1 MRSEDGRTEDEET
14 GDGRSHPS
22 ERPAWGALDDQ
33 IAVVT
38 GADSGIGRAIAIE
51 FARQGASVCITYNSD
66 EEGAAET
73 KRAVEEA
80 GARALV
86 RRLDVRE
93 QEQVESVFAAT
104 VEELGTPTILVNN
117 AGINAQQVELEDSEP
132 ETWRKVLDID
142 LFGPYLC
149 CRKFVELRSQAGG
162 RGKVINV
169 TSVHELIP
177 TPGGTAY
184 DAAKG
189 GLRNLTRTL
198 ALEVAEQ
205 RINVNAIAPG
215 MILTP
220 MNQESVDDEDVR
232 AKKAENIPWKRAGEP
247 WEVAR
252 MALYLASRDAD
263 YVTGQSFFIDGGLSI
278 NIGQGA

>member
-1 MRSEDGRTEDEET
+1 MTDDDNRRKERGNERV
-14 GDGRSHPS
+14 PVP
-22 ERPAWGALDDQ
+22 ERPAWGALEEQ

-73 KRAVEEA
+73 KSAVEEA
-80 GARALV
+80 GARAIV
-86 RRLDVRE
+86 RELDVRE
-93 QEQVESVFAAT
+93 QDQVESVFEAT
-104 VEELGTPTILVNN
+104 VEKLGTPTILVNN
-117 AGINAQQVELEDSEP
+117 AGINAQQIELEDSEP
-132 ETWRKVLDID
+132 DTWRKVIDID
-142 LFGPYLC
+142 LVGPYLC
-149 CRKFVELRSQAGG
+149 CREFITLRSRAGG
-162 RGKVINV
+162 HGKIINV

-198 ALEVAEQ
+198 ALEVADQ

-220 MNQESVDDEDVR
+220 MNQESVEDEAVR
-232 AKKAENIPWKRAGEP
+232 AEKAERIPWKRAGEP

-252 MALYLASRDAD
+252 MALYLASPDAD

-278 NIGQGA
+278 NVGQGA